1 MNPAEIKLED
11 FERTVQRGCNKH
23 MITKSRPIKI
33 SDNKNTLRSK
43 IKILTSKQCSLL
55 INGKLHKKHRIQSG
69 LYLAQEDNG
78 LYIACDY
85 SIPER
90 CLQIYG
96 LSGDFIYSQDNGEG
110 FVEEFNNPLDAVDY
124 LLGVSLEILRGE

>member
-33 SDNKNTLRSK
+33 NKNTLRSK

-55 INGKLHKKHRIQSG
+55 INGKLHCCPIFRLTLK
-69 LYLAQEDNG
+69 
-78 LYIACDY
+78 
-85 SIPER
+85 
-90 CLQIYG
+90 
-96 LSGDFIYSQDNGEG
+96 
-110 FVEEFNNPLDAVDY
+110 DA
-124 LLGVSLEILRGE
+124 EILHML